1 MKKLN
6 RFLVFLETSLC
17 LKDCWRSAALTLFAL
32 GVLVLPMKMQA
43 RVVKDTTFFVTPKEI
58 VYGKRIYAI
67 CKTTMV
73 LPEKGGKPEIWV
85 VVDYNPAPGLRN
97 QPFIDILK
105 CDNDVAIDGKADFKF
120 LAIDYSA
127 RGYNGNLGR
136 CIGVL
141 AETGKAFAV
150 EARIHYDG
158 KVAERSKRLTAKYKI
173 RLIDRKKYKD
183 RWAKYGMSIDQ

>member
-1 MKKLN
+1 MNKLN
-6 RFLVFLETSLC
+6 RFLEFQATSLC
-17 LKDCWRSAALTLFAL
+17 LNGCWRGVVLVLFAL
-32 GVLVLPMKMQA
+32 WMFMFPKEMQA
-43 RVVKDTTFFVTPKEI
+43 RVRKDTTFFDTPKEV

-67 CKTTMV
+67 CSTTML

-85 VVDYNPAPGLRN
+85 VVNYNPAPGLRN
-97 QPFIDILK
+97 QPFMDILK

-127 RGYNGNLGR
+127 RGYNGDLGR

-173 RLIDRKKYKD
+173 KLIDRKKYKD